1 MHQKFDNTRKNTALH
16 KPTWLSCLCLLGKI
30 EFYIV
35 SFKYTILSTV
45 DEPSMLSQR
54 NALLQNRILKCVFS
68 VFNIIRSMYRRV
80 FKHDS
85 SSPLAHKSTVQYLFS
100 APVPISLRLSLI
112 RCICGNS
119 VHLLHMLCSS
129 YLERIS
135 TCKIFIWHAYI
146 FIHSSCPSVQL
157 SWKMFFKQY
166 TLLMLYCYEH
176 TYIL

>member
-1 MHQKFDNTRKNTALH
+1 MYQYVTFLH
-16 KPTWLSCLCLLGKI
+16 TCLICTSMCSCSQRHHFLHLLGKI

-35 SFKYTILSTV
+35 SFKHTILSTV

-100 APVPISLRLSLI
+100 APVPIPLRPSLI

-119 VHLLHMLCSS
+119 VRLLHMLRSS

-135 TCKIFIWHAYI
+135 TCKNIRLARVHFYS
-146 FIHSSCPSVQL
+146 FLL
-157 SWKMFFKQY
+157 SKCSIVMENVLQ
-166 TLLMLYCYEH
+166 TVHPLNVILL
-176 TYIL
+176 